1 MNGFGSGAAL
11 ALGLLA
17 VTPAVAQELE
27 PENLTPVGC
36 TVSVGIARAE
46 KGEVDERFRGLPRS
60 FGSVRLGSVEL
71 WKEQEL
77 KLQFGEWGRVP
88 LPSGAELGVRPEKVR
103 GRTMNM
109 KLEWPDV
116 VDTKLRLQNHSPV
129 IVGPSPLPDGQ
140 GYLVIRVEPEFTD
153 HLVPESEAEPQPVPV
168 NDQR

>member
-1 MNGFGSGAAL
+1 MHALGSGAVL
-11 ALGLLA
+11 AIGLLA
-17 VTPAVAQELE
+17 VTHAVAQELE

-46 KGEVDERFRGLPRS
+46 KGEINERFRGLPSR

-71 WKEQEL
+71 WKEHDL

-88 LPSGAELGVRPEKVR
+88 LPNGGELSVQPQKVR

-116 VDTKLRLQNHSPV
+116 MDAKLRLQNHKPV
-129 IVGPSPLPDGQ
+129 IVGPRRLPDGE
-140 GYLVIRVEPEFTD
+140 GYLVIRVEPEFSD
-153 HLVPESEAEPQPVPV
+153 HLPPETEAEPQPIPV
-168 NDQR
+168 NDQH